1 MDELFTITEATMVG
15 LVLFSAL
22 WIFLFN
28 YRQDHKEKY
37 QGNKLLI
44 VFDLVI
50 NLGMSA
56 TGYILIT
63 LVFTNIPQLAPYE
76 SYRYPVGYLFG
87 NAHRIITEKEF
98 LAESDDDRQ
107 IQITLS
113 PWILLSADK
122 DVLVPR
128 HQVVTIVEPIDSLKE
143 MYMEKINGSEST
155 STDK

>member
-1 MDELFTITEATMVG
+1 MPFGRFSISGDRNLPNQLYFIMAIKLAVLQDQDQVIAEIKELVDDG
-15 LVLFSAL
+15 
-22 WIFLFN
+22 
-28 YRQDHKEKY
+28 K
-37 QGNKLLI
+37 
-44 VFDLVI
+44 
-50 NLGMSA
+50 
-56 TGYILIT
+56 
-63 LVFTNIPQLAPYE
+63 
-76 SYRYPVGYLFG
+76 PVGYLFG

-98 LAESDDDRQ
+98 LAESDDERQ

-143 MYMEKINGSEST
+143 MYLEKINGSESN

>member
-1 MDELFTITEATMVG
+1 MPFGRFSISGDRNLPNQLYFIMAIKLAVLQDQDQVIAEIKELVDNG
-15 LVLFSAL
+15 
-22 WIFLFN
+22 
-28 YRQDHKEKY
+28 K
-37 QGNKLLI
+37 
-44 VFDLVI
+44 
-50 NLGMSA
+50 
-56 TGYILIT
+56 
-63 LVFTNIPQLAPYE
+63 
-76 SYRYPVGYLFG
+76 PVGYLFG
-87 NAHRIITEKEF
+87 NAHRIMTEREF

-122 DVLVPR
+122 EVLVPR